1 MSAASPQQGYQDDY
15 AHVSWLL
22 SRHWFRSLALLRR
35 GQQVLPCCS
44 GSTSPYFYVALV
56 LLVLVLAAA
65 AVLNYII
72 LWCNVYQTV
81 SLV

>member
-35 GQQVLPCCS
+35 GQQVLPCS